1 MGSMWRK
8 KSGRRSKAKGPKVS
22 LRRRI
27 LNLALRWSEKP
38 YLRRADP
45 LDLRE
50 RFEKMAR
57 FWFRPPRGVTFT
69 RRSFAAPSGPR
80 DALWIAPENPNANS
94 VTLYLHGGAFIF
106 GSPETH
112 RAMLAKLAQLSGS
125 MACLP
130 RYRLAPEHPFPAGL
144 DDALAAYQDLFEQ
157 GYSADQIIL
166 GGDSAGGG
174 LALAL
179 LHVLIADGQPLPA
192 GVFCLS
198 PLTDLTFSGES
209 WVFNVEKEVLLPA
222 ERASE
227 LVAMYLGE
235 NDAADPR
242 ASPLFGNYTGAP
254 PVYFAVGDSEILLDD
269 TLRMA
274 ERLRQCSVDVS
285 CDVAL
290 DLPHVWPLCQGLLPE
305 ADATLVQISDW
316 IAARLAV
323 QADS

>member
-1 MGSMWRK
+1 MY
-8 KSGRRSKAKGPKVS
+8 

-57 FWFRPPRGVTFT
+57 FWFRPSRGVTFEG
-69 RRSFAAPSGPR
+69 RRFAAPSSQR
-80 DALWIAPENPNANS
+80 EALWVAPKNPNANS
-94 VTLYLHGGAFIF
+94 VILYLHGGAFIF
-106 GSPETH
+106 GSPDTH
-112 RAMLAKLAQLSGS
+112 RAMLAKLAQLSGT

-130 RYRLAPEHPFPAGL
+130 RYRLVPEHPFPAGL
-144 DDALAAYQDLFEQ
+144 DDALAAYQDLLEQ
-157 GYSADQIIL
+157 GYDADQIIL

-179 LHVLIADGQPLPA
+179 LHTLIAEGRPVPA

-209 WVFNVEKEVLLPA
+209 WTYNAKREVLLPA
-222 ERASE
+222 ERAIE
-227 LVAMYLGE
+227 LVAMYLGAQ
-235 NDAADPR
+235 DATDPR
-242 ASPLFGNYTGAP
+242 ASPLFGAFTSAP
-254 PVYFAVGDSEILLDD
+254 PVYLTVGDSEILLDD

-274 ERLRQCSVDVS
+274 ERLRQCGVDVS
-285 CDVAL
+285 CDVAQ

-305 ADATLVQISDW
+305 ADASLAQISDW
-316 IAARLAV
+316 IVARLEA

>member
-1 MGSMWRK
+1 M
-8 KSGRRSKAKGPKVS
+8 S

-27 LNLALRWSEKP
+27 LNFALRWSEKP

-57 FWFRPPRGVTFT
+57 FWFRPPRGLTFT
-69 RRSFAAPSGPR
+69 ERSFAAPSGQR
-80 DALWIAPENPNANS
+80 EALWIAPENPKVNS
-94 VTLYLHGGAFIF
+94 VILYLHGGAFIF
-106 GSPETH
+106 GSPDTH
-112 RAMLAKLAQLSGS
+112 SAMLAKLAQLSGS

-144 DDALAAYQDLFEQ
+144 DDALAAYQGLLKQ

-179 LHVLIADGQPLPA
+179 LHVLIADSQPLPA

-209 WVFNVEKEVLLPA
+209 WAFNVEKEVLLPA

-235 NDAADPR
+235 NDATDPR
-242 ASPLFGNYTGAP
+242 ASPLFGDYTGAP
-254 PVYFAVGDSEILLDD
+254 PVYLAVGDSEILLDD

-274 ERLRQCSVDVS
+274 EKLRQCGIDVS
-285 CDVAL
+285 CDVAQ

-305 ADATLVQISDW
+305 ADASLAQIADW
-316 IAARLAV
+316 IVARLRV

>member
-1 MGSMWRK
+1 M
-8 KSGRRSKAKGPKVS
+8 S

-27 LNLALRWSEKP
+27 LNFALRWSEKP

-57 FWFRPPRGVTFT
+57 FWFRPPRGLTFT
-69 RRSFAAPSGPR
+69 ERSFAAPSGQR
-80 DALWIAPENPNANS
+80 EALWIAPENPKANS
-94 VTLYLHGGAFIF
+94 VILYLHGGAFIF
-106 GSPETH
+106 GSPDTH

-179 LHVLIADGQPLPA
+179 LHGLIADDQPLPA

-209 WVFNVEKEVLLPA
+209 WAFNVEKEVLLPA

-235 NDAADPR
+235 NDATDPR
-242 ASPLFGNYTGAP
+242 ASPLFRDFTGAP
-254 PVYFAVGDSEILLDD
+254 PVYLTVGDSEILLDD

-274 ERLRQCSVDVS
+274 EKLRQCGVDVS
-285 CDVAL
+285 CDVAQ

-305 ADATLVQISDW
+305 ADASLAQIADW
-316 IAARLAV
+316 IVARLRV

>member
-1 MGSMWRK
+1 MWRK

-50 RFEKMAR
+50 KFEKKAR
-57 FWFRPPRGVTFT
+57 FWFLPPRGVTFAG
-69 RRSFAAPSGPR
+69 RSFAAPSGQR
-80 DALWIAPENPNANS
+80 EAVWIAPENPNANS
-94 VTLYLHGGAFIF
+94 IILYLHGGAFIF
-106 GSPETH
+106 GSPDTH

-144 DDALAAYQDLFEQ
+144 DDALAAYQDLLKR

-179 LHVLIADGQPLPA
+179 LHVLIADGQPLPT

-198 PLTDLTFSGES
+198 PFTDLTFSG
-209 WVFNVEKEVLLPA
+209 
-222 ERASE
+222 
-227 LVAMYLGE
+227 
-235 NDAADPR
+235 
-242 ASPLFGNYTGAP
+242 
-254 PVYFAVGDSEILLDD
+254 
-269 TLRMA
+269 
-274 ERLRQCSVDVS
+274 
-285 CDVAL
+285 
-290 DLPHVWPLCQGLLPE
+290 
-305 ADATLVQISDW
+305 
-316 IAARLAV
+316 
-323 QADS
+323 

>member
-1 MGSMWRK
+1 M
-8 KSGRRSKAKGPKVS
+8 S

-27 LNLALRWSEKP
+27 LNFALRWSEKP

-50 RFEKMAR
+50 RFEKKAR
-57 FWFRPPRGVTFT
+57 FWFRPPRGVTFEG
-69 RRSFAAPSGPR
+69 RSFAAPSGPR
-80 DALWIAPENPNANS
+80 KALWIAPENPNANS
-94 VTLYLHGGAFIF
+94 VILYLHGGAFIF
-106 GSPETH
+106 GSPDTH
-112 RAMLAKLAQLSGS
+112 GAMLAKLAQLSGA

-144 DDALAAYQDLFEQ
+144 DDTLAAYQDLFEQ

-198 PLTDLTFSGES
+198 PLTDLTFSGKS
-209 WVFNVEKEVLLPA
+209 WAFNAEKEVLLPA

-227 LVAMYLGE
+227 LVGMYLGE
-235 NDAADPR
+235 NDATDPR
-242 ASPLFGNYTGAP
+242 ASPLFGDFTAAP
-254 PVYFAVGDSEILLDD
+254 PVYFTVGDSEILLDD

-274 ERLRQCSVDVS
+274 EILRQCGVDVS
-285 CDVAL
+285 CDVAQG
-290 DLPHVWPLCQGLLPE
+290 LPHVWPLFQGLLPE
-305 ADATLVQISDW
+305 ADATLVQISGW
-316 IAARLAV
+316 IAARLEA
-323 QADS
+323 QGDS

>member
-1 MGSMWRK
+1 M
-8 KSGRRSKAKGPKVS
+8 S

-57 FWFRPPRGVTFT
+57 FWFRPPRGVTFEG
-69 RRSFAAPSGPR
+69 RSFVAPSGQR
-80 DALWIAPENPNANS
+80 EALWVAPKNPNANS
-94 VTLYLHGGAFIF
+94 VILYLHGGAFIF
-106 GSPETH
+106 GSPDTH
-112 RAMLAKLAQLSGS
+112 RAMLAKLAQLSGT

-144 DDALAAYQDLFEQ
+144 DDALAAYQDLLEQ
-157 GYSADQIIL
+157 GYDADQIIL

-179 LHVLIADGQPLPA
+179 LHTLIAEGRPVPA

-209 WVFNVEKEVLLPA
+209 WTRNAKREVLLPA
-222 ERASE
+222 ERAIE
-227 LVAMYLGE
+227 LVAMYLGAQ
-235 NDAADPR
+235 DATDPR
-242 ASPLFGNYTGAP
+242 ASPLFGAFTSAP
-254 PVYFAVGDSEILLDD
+254 PVYLTVGDSEILLDD

-274 ERLRQCSVDVS
+274 ERLRQCGVDVS
-285 CDVAL
+285 CDVAQ

-305 ADATLVQISDW
+305 ADATLAQISDW
-316 IAARLAV
+316 IVARLEA

>member
-1 MGSMWRK
+1 M
-8 KSGRRSKAKGPKVS
+8 S
-22 LRRRI
+22 LRRQI
-27 LNLALRWSEKP
+27 LNFALRWSEKP

-69 RRSFAAPSGPR
+69 GRSFAAPSGQR
-80 DALWIAPENPNANS
+80 EALWIAPENPTANS
-94 VTLYLHGGAFIF
+94 VILYLHGGAFIF
-106 GSPETH
+106 GSPDTH

-157 GYSADQIIL
+157 GYRADQIIL

-174 LALAL
+174 LALSL
-179 LHVLIADGQPLPA
+179 LHALIADGQPLPA

-198 PLTDLTFSGES
+198 PLTDLTFSGKS
-209 WVFNVEKEVLLPA
+209 WVYNAEREVLLTA

-235 NDAADPR
+235 NDATDPR
-242 ASPLFGNYTGAP
+242 ASSLFGGFTGAP
-254 PVYFAVGDSEILLDD
+254 PVYLTVGDSEILLDD

-274 ERLRQCSVDVS
+274 EKLRQCGVDVS
-285 CDVAL
+285 CDVAQ

-305 ADATLVQISDW
+305 ADASLVQIADW
-316 IAARLAV
+316 IVARLWV